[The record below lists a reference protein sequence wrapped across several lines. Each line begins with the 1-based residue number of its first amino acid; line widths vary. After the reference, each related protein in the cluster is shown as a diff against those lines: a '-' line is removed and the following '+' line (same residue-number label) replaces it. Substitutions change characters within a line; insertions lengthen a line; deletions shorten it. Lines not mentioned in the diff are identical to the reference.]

1 MTRIKF
7 INFLMNMVIKFQS
20 VLCTI
25 YDYLKD
31 MKILA
36 LLAESERL
44 HKRLDL
50 LKETEEECK
59 KQQDNLREK
68 VGSIEKELKT
78 YWK

>member
-1 MTRIKF
+1 MTRIKL
-7 INFLMNMVIKFQS
+7 INFLMDMVIKFQS

-44 HKRLDL
+44 QKRLDL
-50 LKETEEECK
+50 LKEVEGECK

-68 VGSIEKELKT
+68 VGSIEKELNT

>member
-1 MTRIKF
+1 MTRIKL
-7 INFLMNMVIKFQS
+7 INFLMDMVIKFQS
-20 VLCTI
+20 ILCTI

-50 LKETEEECK
+50 LKEVEGECK

-68 VGSIEKELKT
+68 AGSIEKELNT

>member
-1 MTRIKF
+1 MTRIKL
-7 INFLMNMVIKFQS
+7 INFLMDMVIKFQS

-50 LKETEEECK
+50 LKETEVECK

-68 VGSIEKELKT
+68 VGSIEKELNT

>member
-1 MTRIKF
+1 MTRIKL
-7 INFLMNMVIKFQS
+7 INFSMDMVIKFQS
-20 VLCTI
+20 VLCII

-50 LKETEEECK
+50 LKETEGECK

-68 VGSIEKELKT
+68 VGSIEKELDT

>member
-7 INFLMNMVIKFQS
+7 INFLMDMVIKFQS

-68 VGSIEKELKT
+68 VGSIEKELNT

>member
-7 INFLMNMVIKFQS
+7 INFLMDMVIKFQS

-44 HKRLDL
+44 QKRLDL
-50 LKETEEECK
+50 LKEVEGECK

-68 VGSIEKELKT
+68 VGSIEKELNT

>member
-1 MTRIKF
+1 MTRIKL
-7 INFLMNMVIKFQS
+7 INFLMDMVIKFQS

-50 LKETEEECK
+50 LKEVEGECK

-68 VGSIEKELKT
+68 VGSIEKELNT

>member
-1 MTRIKF
+1 MTRIKL
-7 INFLMNMVIKFQS
+7 INFLMDMVIKFQS

-44 HKRLDL
+44 QKRLDL
-50 LKETEEECK
+50 LKETEVECK

-68 VGSIEKELKT
+68 VGSIEKELNT

>member
-1 MTRIKF
+1 MTRIKI
-7 INFLMNMVIKFQS
+7 INFLMDMVIKFQS

-44 HKRLDL
+44 YKRLDL
-50 LKETEEECK
+50 LKEVEGECK

-68 VGSIEKELKT
+68 VGSIEKELNT

>member
-1 MTRIKF
+1 MTRIKL
-7 INFLMNMVIKFQS
+7 INFLMDMVIKFQS
-20 VLCTI
+20 ILCI
-25 YDYLKD
+25 LYDYLKD

-50 LKETEEECK
+50 LKEVEGECK

-68 VGSIEKELKT
+68 IGSIEKELNT

>member
-1 MTRIKF
+1 MTRIKL
-7 INFLMNMVIKFQS
+7 INFLMDMVIKFQS
-20 VLCTI
+20 VLCII

-36 LLAESERL
+36 LLAKSERL

-50 LKETEEECK
+50 LKEVEGECK
-59 KQQDNLREK
+59 KQQDNLWEK

>member
-1 MTRIKF
+1 MD
-7 INFLMNMVIKFQS
+7 MVIKFQS

-44 HKRLDL
+44 HKRLVL
-50 LKETEEECK
+50 LKEVEGECK

-68 VGSIEKELKT
+68 VDSIKKELNT

>member
-1 MTRIKF
+1 MTRIKL
-7 INFLMNMVIKFQS
+7 INFLMDMVIKFQS
-20 VLCTI
+20 ILCTI

-50 LKETEEECK
+50 LKEVEGECK

-68 VGSIEKELKT
+68 VGSIEKELNT